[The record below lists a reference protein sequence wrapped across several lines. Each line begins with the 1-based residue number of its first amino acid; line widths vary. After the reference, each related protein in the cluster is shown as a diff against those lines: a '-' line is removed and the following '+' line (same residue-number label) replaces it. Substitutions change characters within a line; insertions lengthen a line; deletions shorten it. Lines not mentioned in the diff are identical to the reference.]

1 MAELRL
7 VFESKGRAWPPRL
20 PEQPIFYPVLNFEY
34 AAQIARDWN
43 GTTEPFAGYVTRF
56 EINDDYGA
64 RFERHVVGGREHEEL
79 WVPAEE
85 LTEFNRHLTSAM
97 DVVAAFF
104 GPEFRG
110 AIAKTGALAGLDASE
125 QLRLL
130 LDLSTEP
137 DRMAE
142 ALLGDAAATYLNFSF
157 WALSEKSDE
166 FSAIVRGAWDAATT
180 AVELPSLSEQPP

>member
-1 MAELRL
+1 M
-7 VFESKGRAWPPRL
+7 
-20 PEQPIFYPVLNFEY
+20 LNFKY

-43 GTTEPFAGYVTRF
+43 NTTDPFAGYVTRF
-56 EINDDYGA
+56 EIDDDYSA
-64 RFERHVVGGREHEEL
+64 TFERRVVGGREHEEL

-85 LTEFNRHLTSAM
+85 LTEFNRHLTSAI

-110 AIAKTGALAGLDASE
+110 AIAKTGALAGMDARE

-137 DRMAE
+137 DRMAD

-157 WALSEKSDE
+157 WALSEQSEE
-166 FSAIVRGAWDAATT
+166 FSTIVRRAWDAAE
-180 AVELPSLSEQPP
+180 VGIELPSLSEQPP